1 MKHGAEEG
9 AAVARLAAVAREWSL
24 DAHAQDRLST
34 LLALVHD
41 DPRAATS
48 VRDPAEAAF
57 VHVADSLSAL
67 PYLDAVAARGAAV
80 VRVADIGSGAGFPGL
95 PLAIA
100 RPGVA
105 FDLIESVRRKCEF
118 MEVAARRLGLER
130 VRVVN
135 SRAEDWARGEPRE
148 SYDAVLARALA
159 PLAVLAEYAAPL
171 LAVGGRLIAWKGER
185 DPAAESAGD
194 GAAAAVGLSSTGIQR
209 VHPFPGSRGHNLHL
223 YEKVSLTPLEFPR
236 RAGAARKHPLA

>member
-1 MKHGAEEG
+1 MKRGAEEG
-9 AAVARLAAVAREWSL
+9 AAAPRLEAVAREWSL
-24 DAHAQDRLST
+24 DSDAQARLST
-34 LLALVHD
+34 LLTLVRD

-48 VRDPAEAAF
+48 VRDPDAAAF

-67 PYLDAVAARGAAV
+67 PYLDDLAARRDGVA
-80 VRVADIGSGAGFPGL
+80 RMADIGSGAGFPGL

-118 MEVAARRLGLER
+118 MESAARRLGLDR

-135 SRAEDWARGEPRE
+135 SRAEDWARGEARE
-148 SYDAVLARALA
+148 RYEGVLARALA
-159 PLAVLAEYAAPL
+159 PLAVLVEYAAPL
-171 LAVGGRLIAWKGER
+171 LAPGGGLIAWKGER
-185 DPAAESAGD
+185 DPAEEQAGEQ
-194 GAAAAVGLSSTGIQR
+194 AAAGVGLELAGVER
-209 VHPFPGSRGHNLHL
+209 VHPFPASRSHNLHL
-223 YEKVSLTPLEFPR
+223 YEKVRLTPLEFPR

>member
-1 MKHGAEEG
+1 MKRGAEEG
-9 AAVARLAAVAREWSL
+9 AARARLEAVARDWSL
-24 DAHAQDRLST
+24 DPDAQGRLSA

-67 PYLDAVAARGAAV
+67 PHLDEAVARRDGVA
-80 VRVADIGSGAGFPGL
+80 RVADIGSGAGFPGL

-105 FDLIESVRRKCEF
+105 FDLVESVRRKCEF
-118 MEVAARRLGLER
+118 MELAVQQLGLER
-130 VRVVN
+130 VTVVN
-135 SRAEDWARGEPRE
+135 SRAEDWARGAARE
-148 SYDAVLARALA
+148 GYDVVLARALA
-159 PLAVLAEYAAPL
+159 PLAVLVEYAAPL
-171 LAVGGRLIAWKGER
+171 LAPGGRLIAWKGER
-185 DPAAESAGD
+185 DPAEEGAGEE
-194 GAAAAVGLSSTGIQR
+194 AAAAVGLQPAAVER
-209 VHPFPGSRGHNLHL
+209 VHPFPGSRSHNLHL
-223 YEKVSLTPLEFPR
+223 YEKVSVTPPEFPR